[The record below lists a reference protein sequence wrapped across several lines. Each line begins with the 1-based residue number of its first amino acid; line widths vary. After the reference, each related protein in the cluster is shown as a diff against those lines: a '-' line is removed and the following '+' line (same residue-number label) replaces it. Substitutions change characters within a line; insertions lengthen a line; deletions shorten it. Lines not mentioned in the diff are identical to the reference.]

1 MEYSAAFDE
10 EWPSHYAKLDE
21 QTKERVAKKISKL
34 VSRPKKRH
42 LKGNARF
49 FVDEIGQQ
57 RIIYRVFD
65 ETNTVRFYFVG
76 NHKDYEKWYQKY
88 F

>member
-1 MEYSAAFDE
+1 
-10 EWPSHYAKLDE
+10 
-21 QTKERVAKKISKL
+21 
-34 VSRPKKRH
+34 

-57 RIIYRVFD
+57 RIVYRVFD
-65 ETNTVRFYFVG
+65 ETNAVRFYFVG
-76 NHKDYEKWYQKY
+76 NHKDYERWYRQY